1 MPRGLDLVSDEDLG
15 REIFALWHSYYIQNL
30 PFTING
36 ASVSQITNKQLE
48 QILPGFRDIVSLAT
62 FDQDTDDESL
72 TGLEKGLRRCGSG
85 DFTGGGRL
93 FRAHFERRIEA
104 KTGRRRQSAA
114 ASKPRPGRRHYLQDV
129 LREIVTAN
137 PGIKWGGALNELRRR
152 AELPRDPDKP
162 HIEQVCEVE
171 GVAWLEP
178 GKVARDPLPMKKVKA
193 LFYKEADAVRRLRKK
208 AESR

>member
-1 MPRGLDLVSDEDLG
+1 MPRFLDLVSDEDLG

-48 QILPGFRDIVSLAT
+48 QILPGFREIVRLAT

-72 TGLEKGLRRCGSG
+72 TGLEKGLRRCESG
-85 DFTGGGRL
+85 DFTSGGKL

-114 ASKPRPGRRHYLQDV
+114 GRQPRPGRRHYLQDV

-137 PGIKWGGALNELRRR
+137 PGIRWEGAIQELRRR
-152 AELPRDPDKP
+152 EEPSSNSDKP
-162 HIEQVCEVE
+162 QIELVHEVK
-171 GVAWLEP
+171 GVEWFEP
-178 GKVARDPLPMKKVKA
+178 GKGARNLPISKVRA
-193 LFYKEADAVRRLRKK
+193 IFYKERDAVRRKN
-208 AESR
+208 